1 MAETKQVHIAYL
13 QRQITIMKKCNTANL
28 EQLRQLDLAQF
39 KSNSQTIQPGD
50 VFVCRQG
57 PNWDSHQSVDE
68 ATQKGAI
75 GVIANKPLELDVPCL
90 LTPSFS
96 NSVSLINQYYQ
107 YPQDKLVQIGVTGTN
122 GKTTVAYCLNDLLN
136 KMFKSAYTGTLGCQF
151 SDEQVELDNTTPDA
165 ISLLNLFHAME
176 QSGVTHNVME
186 VSSHALSQD
195 RVSIVD
201 FDVVAITNIGSDH
214 LDYHKSRDEYIQAK
228 LRLIDRLKPGGIAV
242 INLDDELALAMI
254 ERCRSK
260 AKVITFSMFDP
271 GADIFASDITSSCHS
286 GQFKLAYRG
295 QSFSVTTALPFTF
308 NIENSL
314 VMLATLAAMDINMS
328 TAVEMLATMQ
338 HAPGR
343 CEVYS
348 LENGATAIIDYAHNY
363 DSLLNLLENVRQHSN
378 GRIYTVIGVTG
389 DRQADAAAIGE
400 LCSASS
406 EHVFFTT
413 DNPLGVCQDALFAA
427 MSSKVTTGN
436 SSANHDRQSVIEL
449 AVSCLMPDDVLLLCG
464 KGPEKYQYIS
474 SNKNDPQPYIGD
486 FAALMSAAGLPAPEN
501 LEALPAENVA
511 TALSGAC
518 A

>member
-1 MAETKQVHIAYL
+1 MN
-13 QRQITIMKKCNTANL
+13 KCHTTNL
-28 EQLRQLDLAQF
+28 NELRQLGAVRFQ
-39 KSNSQTIQPGD
+39 SNSQKILPGD

-68 ATQKGAI
+68 AIGKGAV

-107 YPQDKLVQIGVTGTN
+107 YPQDKLMQIGVTGTN
-122 GKTTVAYCLNDLLN
+122 GKTTVAYCLNALLN
-136 KMFKSAYTGTLGCQF
+136 RRFKSAYTGTLGCQY

-201 FDVVAITNIGSDH
+201 FDVVVITNIGSDH
-214 LDYHKSRDEYIQAK
+214 LDYHRSRDEYIQAK
-228 LRLIDRLKPGGIAV
+228 LRLIDRLKPGGVAI
-242 INLDDELALAMI
+242 INLDDELAMAMI

-260 AKVITFSMFDP
+260 AQVVTFSMQDP
-271 GADIFASDITSSCHS
+271 SADMFAFDITSSCHG
-286 GQFKLAYRG
+286 GQFRLDYDG
-295 QSFSVTTALPFTF
+295 QQYPVSTSLPFTF

-314 VMLATLAAMDINMS
+314 AVLAMLTAMGIEIS
-328 TAVEMLATMQ
+328 TAVEMLATMD

-343 CEVYS
+343 SEVYPMQ
-348 LENGATAIIDYAHNY
+348 NGATAIIDYAHNY
-363 DSLLNLLENVRQHSN
+363 DSLRNLLDNVRRHSQ
-378 GRIYTVIGVTG
+378 GRVYTVIGVTG
-389 DRQADAAAIGE
+389 DRLADAADIGE
-400 LCSASS
+400 LCSTHSDHA
-406 EHVFFTT
+406 FFTT
-413 DNPLGVCQDALFAA
+413 DNPLGVCLEALFAA
-427 MSSKVTTGN
+427 MGSKAVGGN
-436 SSANHDRQSVIEL
+436 SSSHPDRERVIEH

-474 SNKNDPQPYIGD
+474 SNKSEPQPYIGD
-486 FAALMSAAGLPAPEN
+486 FEALMQAAGN
-501 LEALPAENVA
+501 R
-511 TALSGAC
+511 
-518 A
+518 

>member
-1 MAETKQVHIAYL
+1 MMNN
-13 QRQITIMKKCNTANL
+13 RNTTNL
-28 EQLRQLDLAQF
+28 AQLRQLDLAQF

-57 PNWDSHQSVDE
+57 PNWDSHKSIDE
-68 ATQKGAI
+68 AIGRGAV
-75 GVIANKPLELDVPCL
+75 GVIANKPLELDVPCI

-96 NSVSLINQYYQ
+96 SSVSLINQYYQ

-122 GKTTVAYCLNDLLN
+122 GKTTVAYCLNALLN
-136 KMFKSAYTGTLGCQF
+136 RQFKSAYTGTLGCQF

-201 FDVVAITNIGSDH
+201 FDVVVITNIGSDH
-214 LDYHKSRDEYIQAK
+214 LDYHRSRDDYIQAK

-260 AKVITFSMFDP
+260 ARVVTFSMADP
-271 GADIFASDITSSCHS
+271 GADIFASEITSSCHG
-286 GQFKLAYRG
+286 GQFRLIYQGQDLAVR
-295 QSFSVTTALPFTF
+295 TALPFTF

-314 VMLATLAAMDINMS
+314 AVLAMLTAIDIEIS
-328 TAVEMLATMQ
+328 IAVDMLATME

-343 CEVYS
+343 SEVYMM
-348 LENGATAIIDYAHNY
+348 ENGATAIIDYAHNY
-363 DSLLNLLENVRQHSN
+363 DSLLNLLENVQRHSC

-389 DRQADAAAIGE
+389 DRLADAAAIGE
-400 LCSASS
+400 LCSDRSD
-406 EHVFFTT
+406 HVFFTT
-413 DNPLGVCQDALFAA
+413 DNPQGVCQEKLFAA
-427 MSSKVTTGN
+427 MTSQVSKDNTSSDHN
-436 SSANHDRQSVIEL
+436 RQNIIEQ
-449 AVSCLMPDDVLLLCG
+449 AVSCLMPEDVLLLCG
-464 KGPEKYQYIS
+464 KGPEKHQYIS

-486 FAALMSAAGLPAPEN
+486 FAALMQAGGMRFPNGQLQVEAAIA
-501 LEALPAENVA
+501 
-511 TALSGAC
+511 
-518 A
+518 

>member
-1 MAETKQVHIAYL
+1 MNKSHT
-13 QRQITIMKKCNTANL
+13 TNL
-28 EQLRQLDLAQF
+28 NELRQLGAVRFQ
-39 KSNSQTIQPGD
+39 SNSQKILPGD

-57 PNWDSHQSVDE
+57 PNWDSHQFVDE
-68 ATQKGAI
+68 AIDKGAV

-96 NSVSLINQYYQ
+96 NSVSLINQFYQ

-122 GKTTVAYCLNDLLN
+122 GKTTVAYCLNALLN
-136 KMFKSAYTGTLGCQF
+136 RRFKSAYTGTLGCQY

-201 FDVVAITNIGSDH
+201 FDVVVITNIGSDH
-214 LDYHKSRDEYIQAK
+214 LDYHRSRDEYIQAK
-228 LRLIDRLKPGGIAV
+228 LRLIDRLKPGGVAI

-260 AKVITFSMFDP
+260 ARVVTFSMQDP
-271 GADIFASDITSSCHS
+271 SADMFASDIVSSCHG
-286 GQFKLAYRG
+286 GQLRLDYAEQQY
-295 QSFSVTTALPFTF
+295 SVSTSLPFTF

-314 VMLATLAAMDINMS
+314 AVLAMLTAMDIEIS
-328 TAVEMLATMQ
+328 TAVEMLATMD

-343 CEVYS
+343 SEVYP
-348 LENGATAIIDYAHNY
+348 LQNGATVIIDYAHNY
-363 DSLLNLLENVRQHSN
+363 DSLRNLLDNVRRHSQ
-378 GRIYTVIGVTG
+378 GRVYTVIGVTG
-389 DRQADAAAIGE
+389 DRLADASAIGE
-400 LCSASS
+400 LCSTHSDHA
-406 EHVFFTT
+406 FFTT
-413 DNPLGVCQDALFAA
+413 DNPLGVCQEALFAA
-427 MSSKVTTGN
+427 MGSKAVSGN
-436 SSANHDRQSVIEL
+436 SSTHPDRERVIEH

-474 SNKNDPQPYIGD
+474 SNKNAPQPYIGD
-486 FAALMSAAGLPAPEN
+486 FEALMQAAGN
-501 LEALPAENVA
+501 R
-511 TALSGAC
+511 
-518 A
+518 